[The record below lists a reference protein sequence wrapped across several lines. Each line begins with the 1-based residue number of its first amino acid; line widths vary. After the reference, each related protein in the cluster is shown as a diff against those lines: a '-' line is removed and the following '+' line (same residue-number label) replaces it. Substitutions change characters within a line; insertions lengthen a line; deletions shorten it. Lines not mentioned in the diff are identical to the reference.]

1 MTTLLAR
8 PRLLDALRNAPPVV
22 ALIAP
27 AGFGKSVVLEQAAAS
42 ELRLVQVQLGLT
54 EGHPAL
60 FIDAIAQGL
69 RRAYPGTAIGAVRTI
84 AGLRGP
90 DGPVAVFTRAR
101 EALGAATL
109 TLAFDELERL
119 PPGPVLQLIERLL
132 AERPDT
138 LRIVL
143 TSRDPVPAAIEAAC
157 MRAVPTQAKAALATL
172 GADALAFDTDETAEL
187 AGPTWR
193 GRVPGLVARTGGW
206 PALVAAALRAGP
218 GHDDAIAVSGPIVD
232 EAVAGTGTEARFVL
246 QIASVLG
253 TFSTAMMVALASG
266 DVPGAPEARRR
277 LVRLEPAVVRRAMD
291 ELARLSLLR
300 PQTDGTSS
308 AESWEVLPGLRHVMS
323 ERLHAKDRGAWLE
336 AHRRAG
342 ELVAASEAP
351 RVTPALVDLFAAAGE
366 RDRVVELLSK
376 HGPRLELELERAGEH
391 ARLLGWTAAVTGV
404 RPFWID
410 VLAGLALAR
419 GGSLEKAREHLD
431 KARDRL
437 ATEKKDAA
445 IWRWQARMA
454 EAQALTARAKGDSN
468 EARSWLARGLDQV
481 GQAAKRGLPN
491 SEEKAEALQLEA
503 RLFVTLARHSRE
515 TSGWDK
521 TKEALLQ
528 ALASLRKSGL
538 VGDARIGELRR
549 SLIAHALAAGDAAV
563 LESEAKIDDAI
574 GRAAQAVVGLLKSGG
589 VDAARASLE
598 AVGDEE
604 IASLL
609 LVRLAD
615 GPTRAQALER
625 LHLGGD
631 EARGPL
637 GLEADL
643 RAGRTG
649 EREGEARLE
658 GYLAAVALD
667 AAASGPGRAFDLARD
682 TYRRNGA
689 RWDEARMWL
698 TAAAHAARRVE
709 DGDGDQEGVAKAV
722 DGAVE
727 IAAAVGFVLPWGLA
741 GRGERDPE
749 RRVKSI
755 LIAGLRAGHERTRQA
770 CKAELER
777 RGIDARAITGPT
789 ERVRPV
795 SGSSRRPAIVGGAPY
810 VSWSRTGQ
818 IHGMSANDYQ
828 ALVAAKAP
836 TQLVVC
842 VADQVVLNFGRSV
855 SLGQKRVM
863 LPLLLFLLRHPDEC
877 FSMAELARTV
887 WDSPELTPTVQT
899 KVKVAVSR
907 LRALLGK
914 NRSYINTTRKMEGG
928 ESVVAYQVAPQLS
941 YVIIDSP

>member
-8 PRLLDALRNAPPVV
+8 PRLLDVLRTAPPVI
-22 ALIAP
+22 ALVAP

-42 ELRLVQVQLGLT
+42 DLRLVQVQLGLT

-60 FIDAIAQGL
+60 FIDAVAQGL

-90 DGPVAVFTRAR
+90 DGPAAVFGRAR

-119 PPGPVLQLIERLL
+119 PPGPVLQIITRLL

-138 LRIVL
+138 IRVVL
-143 TSRDPVPAAIEAAC
+143 TSREPLAPAVAA
-157 MRAVPTQAKAALATL
+157 ASLVGPEQVTPSSLLTL
-172 GADALAFDTDETAEL
+172 GADALAFDPDEVAQL
-187 AGPTWR
+187 AGAAWR
-193 GRVPGLVARTGGW
+193 GRIPALMVRTGGW

-218 GHDDAIAVSGPIVD
+218 SQVEDLGVAGPIVD
-232 EAVAGTGTEARFVL
+232 EAITGAGTEARFVL

-253 TFSTAMMVALASG
+253 AFSPEMMAALASG

-277 LVRLEPAVVRRAMD
+277 LVRLEPSVVRRSLD
-291 ELARLSLLR
+291 ELGRLSLLR
-300 PQTDGTSS
+300 ATQ
-308 AESWEVLPGLRHVMS
+308 ESGARDERWEILAGLRHVMS
-323 ERLHAKDRGAWLE
+323 ERLRAKDRGAWLE

-342 ELVAASEAP
+342 ELVAASDAT
-351 RVTPALVDLFAAAGE
+351 VTPELIDLFAAAGE
-366 RDRVVELLSK
+366 RDRVVELLAK
-376 HGPRLELELERAGEH
+376 HGPRLELELERRAEH
-391 ARLLGWTAAVTGV
+391 ARLLSWTAAVTGA
-404 RPFWID
+404 RPSWVE
-410 VLAGLALAR
+410 VLAGLALVR
-419 GGSLEKAREHLD
+419 SGNLEKAREHLD
-431 KARDRL
+431 KARERL
-437 ATEKKDAA
+437 ATEKKDGAS
-445 IWRWQARMA
+445 WRWQARLT
-454 EAQALTARAKGDSN
+454 EAQALTARGKGDSN

-481 GQAAKRGLPN
+481 GQAAKRGLA
-491 SEEKAEALQLEA
+491 STEERAEALQLEA

-538 VGDARIGELRR
+538 TADGRLGELRR
-549 SLIAHALAAGDAAV
+549 GLIAHALAAGDAAV
-563 LESEAKIDDAI
+563 LEPEAKVEDGV
-574 GRAAQAVVGLLKSGG
+574 GRAAKVVVALLKSGI
-589 VDAARASLE
+589 VEAARASLE
-598 AVGDEE
+598 TIEDEV
-604 IASLL
+604 ASLL
-609 LVRLAD
+609 GLRLGD
-615 GPTRAQALER
+615 GPSRDRAAQQ
-625 LHLGGD
+625 LHVDGE
-631 EARGPL
+631 EARGPFA
-637 GLEADL
+637 LEADL
-643 RAGRTG
+643 RAGRQG
-649 EREGEARLE
+649 EREGEAKLE
-658 GYLAAVALD
+658 GYLAAVALE
-667 AAASGPGRAFDLARD
+667 AAATGPGRAFDLARD
-682 TYRRNGA
+682 SYRRNGA

-698 TAAAHAARRVE
+698 VAAAQAARRVE
-709 DGDGDQEGVAKAV
+709 DGEGDQEAVAKAV
-722 DGAVE
+722 DGAIE
-727 IAAAVGFVLPWGLA
+727 IATAAGFALPWGLA

-749 RRVKSI
+749 RRVKSL
-755 LIAGLRAGHERTRQA
+755 LIAGLRVGHERTRQA

-789 ERVRPV
+789 ERVRPI
-795 SGSSRRPAIVGGAPY
+795 SGTSRRPAIVGGAPY
-810 VSWSRTGQ
+810 VSWTRGGQ
-818 IHGMSANDYQ
+818 VHGMSVADYQ
-828 ALVAAKAP
+828 ALVATKAP

-842 VADQVVLNFGRSV
+842 VADQLVLNFGRAV

-877 FSMAELARTV
+877 FSMSELAGTV

-914 NRSYINTTRKMEGG
+914 NRSYINTTRKMEGD